1 MINEYFKELNKLND
15 IYESFEIH
23 SQLNDKI
30 FNLDDNLMK
39 QEIRQ
44 RLIEIADLFV
54 SSIQENNV
62 PIKVYDYW
70 LVGSNAA
77 YNYTKDSDIDIHIIV
92 DMDIVQEPYLLRL
105 LYDYIKSSFS
115 QKYDIAVKGHE
126 VELYLEDIKTSAV
139 TNGIY
144 SLKQDKWLKFPQ
156 EQEPRIIDIE
166 ETPLFAQWLDR
177 YEHLE
182 DEECEQFLDDLYVMR
197 KISLANDGEFG
208 DGNLIFKEFRNR
220 GYLDDLKD
228 RKYKFESDRL
238 TLEKLEEGVL
248 NEATLTDIVSMVVRS
263 LTAIPG
269 VTCDVDDSKEHI
281 IVKTPLNKEY
291 AIPIKDLPK
300 NVSFSNDYKKIKFNG
315 SCTVTNGLMP
325 NPVGAGTAPVYY
337 GVPIQH
343 KHRDFDKN
351 VKVYDLL
358 QNRISGKPFSLDDFI
373 LGIKNNQL

>member
-1 MINEYFKELNKLND
+1 MLTDYFKQLNELNENYQLKEN
-15 IYESFEIH
+15 FEIH
-23 SQLNDKI
+23 SQLNNKI

-54 SSIQENNV
+54 SSMQENNV

-92 DMDIVQEPYLLRL
+92 DMDIVADQYLLRL

-115 QKYDIAVKGHE
+115 QKYDIMVKGHE

-144 SLKQDKWLKFPQ
+144 SLKQDKWIKFPQ

-166 ETPLFAQWLDR
+166 ETPLFIEWLDR

-197 KISLANDGEFG
+197 KISLANEGEFG

-238 TLEKLEEGVL
+238 TLEKLEEDVL
-248 NEATLTDIVSMVVRS
+248 TEATTPQYRMMLINLLYILTDN
-263 LTAIPG
+263 
-269 VTCDVDDSKEHI
+269 EH
-281 IVKTPLNKEY
+281 L
-291 AIPIKDLPK
+291 
-300 NVSFSNDYKKIKFNG
+300 KK
-315 SCTVTNGLMP
+315 
-325 NPVGAGTAPVYY
+325 
-337 GVPIQH
+337 
-343 KHRDFDKN
+343 
-351 VKVYDLL
+351 LL
-358 QNRISGKPFSLDDFI
+358 KSGKPIHFHHIDNEYEQYNTKTGTAI
-373 LGIKNNQL
+373 RAKNNNINNIMIIEEAGHRRLKTKKDPNFKEENARIIEELISNNQAFNVMDCFPKAVADIISKAIEDGDIL